1 MKSDMKYHIY
11 YIVIILF
18 LSPFHQLKAQIFGL
32 DLGGKN
38 TTQEIKNDSINL
50 DDFSFNPLDT
60 IHLNE
65 ANSYAVHLKSDL
77 EKKYYLWLRKR
88 VRDVWPYVRTAV
100 REYNYVSDTIQT
112 MDKRRDQKRFI
123 KSRQKQL
130 ADQFENQLKNMSS
143 SRGQI
148 LTKLI
153 YKETDK
159 TTYDIIKEL
168 RGGVNAFL
176 YQAAS
181 GAFNIDLKQ
190 NFDPK
195 RTREDL
201 YIAVIL
207 QRDFADGTLKPVD
220 ED

>member
-1 MKSDMKYHIY
+1 MKYYIYHITL
-11 YIVIILF
+11 ILSLF
-18 LSPFHQLKAQIFGL
+18 GFNNLKAQIFGL

-38 TTQEIKNDSINL
+38 PSQEIKNDSINI
-50 DDFSFNPLDT
+50 DDLSFSPFDT

-65 ANSYAVHLKSDL
+65 SNFYSVHLKTDL

-112 MDKRRDQKRFI
+112 MDKRREKKRFI
-123 KSRQKQL
+123 KSRQKDL

-168 RGGVNAFL
+168 RGGLNAFL

-190 NFDPK
+190 TFDPK

-207 QRDFADGTLKPVD
+207 QRDFADGILKPID

>member
-1 MKSDMKYHIY
+1 MKYHLY
-11 YIVIILF
+11 YIITFLTLF
-18 LSPFHQLKAQIFGL
+18 LSAKLDAQIFGL

-38 TTQEIKNDSINL
+38 PVQEIKNDSINL
-50 DDFSFNPLDT
+50 DDFTFNPLDT

-65 ANSYAVHLKSDL
+65 SNYYSVHLKTDL

-88 VRDVWPYVRTAV
+88 VRDVWPYVRKAV
-100 REYNYVSDTIQT
+100 KEYNYVSDTIQT
-112 MDKRRDQKRFI
+112 MDKRRDKKKFV
-123 KSRQKQL
+123 KSRQKEL

-153 YKETDK
+153 YKETNK
-159 TTYDIIKEL
+159 TTYEIIKEL
-168 RGGVNAFL
+168 RGGLNAFL
-176 YQAAS
+176 YNAAS

-190 NFDPK
+190 TFDPR

-207 QRDFADGTLKPVD
+207 QRDFADGTLIPVD

>member
-1 MKSDMKYHIY
+1 MKSSMKYYIYHIT
-11 YIVIILF
+11 LL
-18 LSPFHQLKAQIFGL
+18 LSLLTLTNVKAQVFGL

-38 TTQEIKNDSINL
+38 PSTEIKSDSINL
-50 DDFSFNPLDT
+50 DDFNFNPLDT

-65 ANSYAVHLKSDL
+65 SNFYAVNLKTDL

-100 REYNYVSDTIQT
+100 KEYNYVSDTIQT
-112 MDKRRDQKRFI
+112 MDKRRDKKKFI
-123 KSRQKQL
+123 KSRQKDL

-168 RGGVNAFL
+168 RGGINAFL

-181 GAFNIDLKQ
+181 GAFDIDLKQ
-190 NFDPK
+190 TFDPK

-207 QRDFADGTLKPVD
+207 QRDFADGTLKPID
-220 ED
+220 QD

>member
-1 MKSDMKYHIY
+1 MKYHLY
-11 YIVIILF
+11 YIITFITFFSTTNLN
-18 LSPFHQLKAQIFGL
+18 AQVFGL

-38 TTQEIKNDSINL
+38 PIQEIKSDTVNL
-50 DDFSFNPLDT
+50 DDFAFNPLDT

-65 ANSYAVHLKSDL
+65 SNYYSVHLKSDL

-88 VRDVWPYVRTAV
+88 VRDVWPYVRKAV
-100 REYNYVSDTIQT
+100 KEYNYVSDTIQT
-112 MDKRRDQKRFI
+112 MDKRREKKKFI
-123 KSRQKQL
+123 KSRQKDL

-153 YKETDK
+153 YRETNK
-159 TTYDIIKEL
+159 TTYEIIKEL
-168 RGGVNAFL
+168 RGGLNAFL
-176 YQAAS
+176 YNAAS

-190 NFDPK
+190 TYDPK

-207 QRDFADGTLKPVD
+207 QRDFADGTLIPVD

>member
-1 MKSDMKYHIY
+1 MKYYIY
-11 YIVIILF
+11 LF
-18 LSPFHQLKAQIFGL
+18 IFSLSFSPISTLKAQVFGL

-38 TTQEIKNDSINL
+38 TAQEIKNDSINL
-50 DDFSFNPLDT
+50 NDFSFNPLDT

-65 ANSYAVHLKSDL
+65 MNTYSVVLKSDL

-100 REYNYVSDTIQT
+100 KEYNYVSDTIQT
-112 MDKRRDQKRFI
+112 MDKKRDKKKFI
-123 KSRQKQL
+123 KTRQKNL

-168 RGGVNAFL
+168 RGGINAFL

-181 GAFNIDLKQ
+181 GAFDIDLKQ
-190 NFDPK
+190 TFDPK

>member
-1 MKSDMKYHIY
+1 MKFYIYHIT
-11 YIVIILF
+11 LMLTF
-18 LSPFHQLKAQIFGL
+18 LGFSHLNAQIFGL
-32 DLGGKN
+32 DLGGKSPS
-38 TTQEIKNDSINL
+38 QEIKNDSINIDEL
-50 DDFSFNPLDT
+50 TFSPFDT

-65 ANSYAVHLKSDL
+65 SSFYSVHLKSDL
-77 EKKYYLWLRKR
+77 EKKYYIWLRKR

-112 MDKRRDQKRFI
+112 MDKRRDKKRFI
-123 KSRQKQL
+123 KTRQKDL

-168 RGGVNAFL
+168 RGGLNAFL

-190 NFDPK
+190 TFDPK

-207 QRDFADGTLKPVD
+207 QRDFADGILKPVD

>member
-1 MKSDMKYHIY
+1 M
-11 YIVIILF
+11 
-18 LSPFHQLKAQIFGL
+18 
-32 DLGGKN
+32 
-38 TTQEIKNDSINL
+38 
-50 DDFSFNPLDT
+50 
-60 IHLNE
+60 
-65 ANSYAVHLKSDL
+65 
-77 EKKYYLWLRKR
+77 WLRKR

-100 REYNYVSDTIQT
+100 KEYNYVSDTIQT
-112 MDKRRDQKRFI
+112 MDKKRDRKKFI
-123 KSRQKQL
+123 KTRQKQL

-148 LTKLI
+148 LNKLI
-153 YKETDK
+153 NKETNK

-168 RGGVNAFL
+168 RGGINAFL

-181 GAFNIDLKQ
+181 GAFDIDLKQ
-190 NFDPK
+190 TFNPK

-207 QRDFADGTLKPVD
+207 QRDFADGTLIPVD

>member
-1 MKSDMKYHIY
+1 MKYYIY
-11 YIVIILF
+11 LF
-18 LSPFHQLKAQIFGL
+18 ISLFYFSPISTLKAQIFGL

-50 DDFSFNPLDT
+50 TDFSFNPLDT

-65 ANSYAVHLKSDL
+65 MNTYSVVLKSDL

-100 REYNYVSDTIQT
+100 KEYNYVSDTIQT
-112 MDKRRDQKRFI
+112 MDKKRDKKKFI
-123 KSRQKQL
+123 KTRQKNL

-168 RGGVNAFL
+168 RGGINAFL

-181 GAFNIDLKQ
+181 GAFDIDLKQ
-190 NFDPK
+190 TFDPK

-207 QRDFADGTLKPVD
+207 QRDFADGILKPID

>member
-1 MKSDMKYHIY
+1 MKYYIY
-11 YIVIILF
+11 YSLF
-18 LSPFHQLKAQIFGL
+18 LLFILPVSNLKAQVFGL

-38 TTQEIKNDSINL
+38 STHEIKNDSINL
-50 DDFSFNPLDT
+50 DEFSFNPLDT

-65 ANSYAVHLKSDL
+65 MNSYSVVLKSDL

-100 REYNYVSDTIQT
+100 KEYNYVSDTIQT
-112 MDKRRDQKRFI
+112 MDKKRDRKKFI

-148 LTKLI
+148 LNKLI
-153 YKETDK
+153 NKETNK

-168 RGGVNAFL
+168 RGGINAFL

-181 GAFNIDLKQ
+181 GAFDIDLKQ
-190 NFDPK
+190 TFNPK

>member
-1 MKSDMKYHIY
+1 MKYYIYHITL
-11 YIVIILF
+11 ILSLLG
-18 LSPFHQLKAQIFGL
+18 LSNLKAQIFGL

-38 TTQEIKNDSINL
+38 PSQEIKNDSIDIDEL
-50 DDFSFNPLDT
+50 SFNPLDT

-65 ANSYAVHLKSDL
+65 SNFYAVHLKSDL

-100 REYNYVSDTIQT
+100 REYNYVSDTIQY
-112 MDKRRDQKRFI
+112 MDKRRDKKRFI
-123 KSRQKQL
+123 KSRQKEL
-130 ADQFENQLKNMSS
+130 ADKFENQLKNMSS

-168 RGGVNAFL
+168 RGGLNAFL

-190 NFDPK
+190 TFDPK

-207 QRDFADGTLKPVD
+207 QRDFADGTLKPID

>member
-1 MKSDMKYHIY
+1 MKFYIYHITLLLTF
-11 YIVIILF
+11 VG
-18 LSPFHQLKAQIFGL
+18 LSNVNAQIFGL

-38 TTQEIKNDSINL
+38 PAQEIKNDSINL
-50 DDFSFNPLDT
+50 DEFAFNPLDT

-65 ANSYAVHLKSDL
+65 MNSYSVHLKTDL

-88 VRDVWPYVRTAV
+88 VRDVWPYVKTAV

-112 MDKRRDQKRFI
+112 MDKRRDKKRFI
-123 KSRQKQL
+123 KSRQKDL

-153 YKETDK
+153 YKETNK

-168 RGGVNAFL
+168 RGGLNAFL

-190 NFDPK
+190 TYDPK